1 MYTLR
6 NRGDKRS
13 VRILSELLRKK
24 NRKFTSPL
32 QRHELGFIMG
42 QLADSAKYDFVK
54 EALQETFMDEEE
66 LAIARHEAII
76 AYNELFGYDECI

>member
-1 MYTLR
+1 
-6 NRGDKRS
+6 
-13 VRILSELLRKK
+13 
-24 NRKFTSPL
+24 
-32 QRHELGFIMG
+32 MG